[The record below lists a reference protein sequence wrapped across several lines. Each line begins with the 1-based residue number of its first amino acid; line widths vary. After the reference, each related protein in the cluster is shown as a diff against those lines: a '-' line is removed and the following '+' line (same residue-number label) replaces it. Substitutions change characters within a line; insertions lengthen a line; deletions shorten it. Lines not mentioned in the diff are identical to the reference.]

1 MPDNIA
7 WHSLSCIPDEINK
20 NENLLNP
27 GVNVSEQIT
36 LEKKYKSVLNETAN
50 STKFLFTI
58 YYYYVQVTV
67 NW

>member
-7 WHSLSCIPDEINK
+7 WHILSCIPVEINE

-27 GVNVSEQIT
+27 GANVSEQIT

>member
-7 WHSLSCIPDEINK
+7 WHILSCIPVEINE

-27 GVNVSEQIT
+27 GANVSEQIT

-50 STKFLFTI
+50 
-58 YYYYVQVTV
+58 
-67 NW
+67 

>member
-7 WHSLSCIPDEINK
+7 WQSLSWIRVEINE
-20 NENLLNP
+20 NENLQNP
-27 GVNVSEQIT
+27 GANENERIT
-36 LEKKYKSVLNETAN
+36 LEKKYKSALNETAN
-50 STKFLFTI
+50 WAKSLFTI